1 VVVSILIA
9 FSLDAW
15 WNSWNDRREE
25 ASPLRSL
32 VSDFEKNREQLD
44 LSIQGS
50 EAILGELFALERLS
64 SQSSFSQAQLDSVPN
79 LLDGLYRWLTYNPIT
94 STLDAAISTGSI
106 GLIRNDLLRGELVG
120 WPRALDDSAEQ
131 EVWLSRM
138 ILGYNRPFLNGRVLL
153 PHGPAGLKSGPI
165 DTTLLPELLTD
176 VEFRNLLTY
185 QIDLL
190 FWATGD
196 KQGLKE
202 DLVRILDLL
211 KEEVG
216 TGV

>member
-1 VVVSILIA
+1 MVVSILIA

-15 WNSWNDRREE
+15 WDSWNDRREE
-25 ASPLRSL
+25 ASLLRSL
-32 VSDFEKNREQLD
+32 ASDFEENREQLD

-50 EAILGELFALERLS
+50 ETILDELFALERLS
-64 SQSSFSQAQLDSVPN
+64 SQSSFSQAQLDSVPD

-106 GLIRNDLLRGELVG
+106 GLIRNDLLRGELVD

-153 PHGPAGLKSGPI
+153 PQVKTWFGSWTCLKRSDPPPLPGPLSCWSIPI
-165 DTTLLPELLTD
+165 RPEM
-176 VEFRNLLTY
+176 V
-185 QIDLL
+185 
-190 FWATGD
+190 TGRLERL
-196 KQGLKE
+196 QP
-202 DLVRILDLL
+202 
-211 KEEVG
+211 
-216 TGV
+216 